1 MNFAFSGGL
10 VPGMELM
17 NKKEDSSWDGGDPG
31 LNYRFLSVPE
41 DNENNY
47 TSKQLEENGFLG
59 GLFPCRRAC
68 KEKLGGKG
76 FGFRDCLRECRGKG
90 LRKSQLKTKD
100 LEIQQQLIQSL
111 SQNSDSGARTGEEE
125 GGEGNSKMF
134 ILIIVAAILVIGIC
148 LAIYFLT
155 RKKEGE

>member
-31 LNYRFLSVPE
+31 LNYRFQSVPE

-47 TSKQLEENGFLG
+47 TSKQLDESSFD
-59 GLFPCRRAC
+59 LFPCRKDC
-68 KEKLGGKG
+68 KEKLGGRG
-76 FGFRDCLRECRGKG
+76 FGFRDCLRECKGKG
-90 LRKSQLKTKD
+90 LSKSQLKTKD
-100 LEIQQQLIQSL
+100 LEIQQQLAQSL
-111 SQNSDSGARTGEEE
+111 SQDSGAGAKTGEEE
-125 GGEGNSKMF
+125 GGSKTF
-134 ILIIVAAILVIGIC
+134 IIIIVAAIAVIGIG

>member
-17 NKKEDSSWDGGDPG
+17 NRKEDSSWDGGDPG
-31 LNYRFLSVPE
+31 LNYRFQSVPE

-47 TSKQLEENGFLG
+47 TSKQLDESDFD
-59 GLFPCRRAC
+59 LFPCRKQC

-90 LRKSQLKTKD
+90 LSKSQLKTKD
-100 LEIQQQLIQSL
+100 LEVQQQLIQAMN
-111 SQNSDSGARTGEEE
+111 QDSGAGARTGEEE
-125 GGEGNSKMF
+125 GGGSKAS
-134 ILIIVAAILVIGIC
+134 IIIVIAAIAVIGIG

-155 RKKEGE
+155 RKKEGQ

>member
-31 LNYRFLSVPE
+31 LNYRFQSVPE

-47 TSKQLEENGFLG
+47 TAKQLDESSFD
-59 GLFPCRRAC
+59 LFPCRKAC

-90 LRKSQLKTKD
+90 LSKSQLKTKD
-100 LEIQQQLIQSL
+100 LEIQQQLAQSL
-111 SQNSDSGARTGEEE
+111 AQNSGDTSRTGEEE
-125 GGEGNSKMF
+125 GGSKTF
-134 ILIIVAAILVIGIC
+134 IIIIVAAVAIIGIG
-148 LAIYFLT
+148 LAIYFLS

>member
-31 LNYRFLSVPE
+31 LNYRFQSVPE

-47 TSKQLEENGFLG
+47 TSKQLEENGFLD
-59 GLFPCRRAC
+59 GLFPCRKAC
-68 KEKLGGKG
+68 KEKLGGRG
-76 FGFRDCLRECRGKG
+76 FGFRDCLRECKGKG
-90 LRKSQLKTKD
+90 LSKSQLKTKD
-100 LEIQQQLIQSL
+100 LEIQQQLAQSL
-111 SQNSDSGARTGEEE
+111 SQDSGAGARTGEEE
-125 GGEGNSKMF
+125 GGSKTF
-134 ILIIVAAILVIGIC
+134 IIIIVAAIAVIGIG